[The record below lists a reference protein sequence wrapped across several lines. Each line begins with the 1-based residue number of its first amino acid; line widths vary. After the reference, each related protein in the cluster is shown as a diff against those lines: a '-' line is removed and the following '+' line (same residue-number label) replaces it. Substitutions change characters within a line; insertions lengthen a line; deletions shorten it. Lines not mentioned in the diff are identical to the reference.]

1 MPPIHETAPAASP
14 RRRGFGRVLI
24 AVYAVFALSATARS
38 AAQLLQ
44 NGAEAPVAYG
54 LSAFS
59 ALVYVVATV
68 ALAVPGRTAFRLS
81 WVTIGIELVGVLVVG
96 LLSVTVPDLFQRAS
110 VWSRFGMGY
119 GFVPL
124 VLPIVGMIWLRRIGR

>member
-1 MPPIHETAPAASP
+1 MPTAHETASAASP

-24 AVYAVFALSATARS
+24 AVYAVFAFSASARS
-38 AAQLLQ
+38 TVQLVQ
-44 NGAEAPVAYG
+44 SGSEAPVAYG

-59 ALVYVVATV
+59 ALVYVVATI
-68 ALAVPGRTAFRLS
+68 ALAVPGRTAYRLS
-81 WVTIGIELVGVLVVG
+81 WITIGIELAGVLVVG

-110 VWSRFGMGY
+110 VWSQFGMGY

-124 VLPIVGMIWLRRIGR
+124 VLPIIGMIWLRRIGR